1 MDVVM
6 PQLGETVAEGTITA
20 WHKKVGDKVAENEA
34 LFDVET
40 DKVSTEIPAPTSG
53 VIAEILV
60 AEGEVVKVGTKLA
73 TIRTTTS
80 ANEKT
85 VLRPAAAAQ
94 TAPTWPEVTVA
105 SVAANALS
113 KKPANGDGAKLS
125 PVVRRLLAEH
135 NIDPEV
141 ITGSGNSGRI
151 TRDDVIAYIEG
162 GRGAQAPAKAPA
174 SASGVDQIV
183 PLNKIRK
190 RTGEHMLRSWTT
202 TPHVL
207 QAVEVDFYNVDKAR
221 RAKAEAWKAKEK
233 FSLTYLPF
241 IAVAVCK
248 AIAKFPQ
255 INASVSGDNL
265 VVHRRVN
272 LGIAVDLNLDGLIV
286 PVVKDADKKSLSE
299 LARAMHELADRA
311 RADKL
316 RPDDLTEGTYT
327 LSNSGVYGTLITAP
341 IINPPQAAILS
352 IDGVRKKP
360 VVVEGADG
368 DAIAIRPVG
377 VLAQSFDHRAFDGAY
392 SAAFLHQV
400 KEILEKR
407 DWVGD
412 LS

>member
-73 TIRTTTS
+73 TIQTTAS
-80 ANEKT
+80 ANATT
-85 VLRPAAAAQ
+85 VPRPAAAATAQ

-113 KKPANGDGAKLS
+113 KKRASDDGAKLS

-141 ITGSGNSGRI
+141 ITGSGNAGRI

-162 GRGAQAPAKAPA
+162 GRGAQTPAKAPA

-221 RAKAEAWKAKEK
+221 RAKSEAWKAREK

-241 IAVAVCK
+241 IAAAVCK

-255 INASVSGDNL
+255 VNASVSGDNL

-316 RPDDLTEGTYT
+316 RPDDLT
-327 LSNSGVYGTLITAP
+327 
-341 IINPPQAAILS
+341 
-352 IDGVRKKP
+352 
-360 VVVEGADG
+360 
-368 DAIAIRPVG
+368 
-377 VLAQSFDHRAFDGAY
+377 
-392 SAAFLHQV
+392 
-400 KEILEKR
+400 
-407 DWVGD
+407 
-412 LS
+412 